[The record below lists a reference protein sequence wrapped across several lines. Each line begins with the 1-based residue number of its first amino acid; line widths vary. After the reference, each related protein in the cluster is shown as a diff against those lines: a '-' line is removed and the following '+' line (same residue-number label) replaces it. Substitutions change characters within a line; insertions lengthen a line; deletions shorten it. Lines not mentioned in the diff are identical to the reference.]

1 MTLAYELTNWEYS
14 GNEKV
19 ISDEKDEVQDISLYE
34 GATLIPKGDP
44 RASRG
49 LAARRRPLPTS
60 WNIVHVMDRI
70 EEAVDVLGR
79 MPVMPGPRGHSNSM
93 PDYAY
98 TIGDLNAQAESGELE
113 KMLRANMK
121 PRIPVTAA
129 EITRMQQ
136 ALRWPAVYLR
146 SAAGLHVTHMAE
158 VSRAVIN
165 GALWNVT
172 GANIGKRCRGLNLT
186 TRAFYRQQM
195 HGVEIITRGL
205 IRDDVPVT

>member
-1 MTLAYELTNWEYS
+1 MTLAYASTDWKCN
-14 GNEKV
+14 GNDKV
-19 ISDEKDEVQDISLYE
+19 ISDEKEASPDISLNE
-34 GATLIPKGDP
+34 GSTLIPQGDP

-49 LAARRRPLPTS
+49 LAARRRPVPTS

-113 KMLRANMK
+113 KMLRLNIK

-136 ALRWPAVYLR
+136 ALRWPVVYLK
-146 SAAGLHVTHMAE
+146 SPAGLQLLHMRE

-165 GALWNVT
+165 GALWNVV
-172 GANIGKRCRGLNLT
+172 GANVAKRCRGLNLT
-186 TRAFYRQQM
+186 PKAFYRQQI

-205 IRDDVPVT
+205 IRDDVAVM

>member
-1 MTLAYELTNWEYS
+1 MYGVSLLTDNENSKTGTSSENEENPAWEIVDPS
-14 GNEKV
+14 R
-19 ISDEKDEVQDISLYE
+19 ISRPTS
-34 GATLIPKGDP
+34 
-44 RASRG
+44 
-49 LAARRRPLPTS
+49 RRRQLPTA
-60 WNIVHVMDRI
+60 WNIVHVLNRL

-113 KMLRANMK
+113 KMLRANAK

-136 ALRWPAVYLR
+136 ALRWPTLYLK
-146 SAAGLHVTHMAE
+146 SPAGLHVTHMAE

-165 GALWNVT
+165 GALWTVM
-172 GANIGKRCRGLNLT
+172 GANVSKRCRGLNLT
-186 TRAFYRQQM
+186 PRSFYRQQM